1 MRDQEN
7 NRLSISLN
15 SQDYNAFRMCL
26 LLLYQGSANSHAGW
40 TVNIISHDVQKKRA
54 REIDSNVREKWLSN
68 ISEQQWVYIVT
79 RGSGTSD
86 AFWNAMAIKD
96 LSHGNA

>member
-15 SQDYNAFRMCL
+15 SQDYNAFR
-26 LLLYQGSANSHAGW
+26 W